1 MEREDGKKKEK
12 KKKNGKEGA
21 GVKNIQKRTGSY
33 FVTNY

>member
-1 MEREDGKKKEK
+1 MVKRKK

-21 GVKNIQKRTGSY
+21 GVKNTQKRNGSY